1 MDKATIRKTKLN
13 KLNEMS
19 QQTYNDRS
27 AKIIKLLLDEIDPK
41 QECIVGIT
49 LSAFPEVDTWRLIEK
64 LWSLGIRVAAPKCDS
79 KKRSMQFY
87 EITSFDQLE
96 IVYMQLH
103 EPIPNKTNKVASE
116 NISYLIVPGVVFDL
130 SGFRIGYG
138 GGYYDRFLSTYD
150 GPTISLAF
158 DEQLVEKVP
167 TENFDLPVQV
177 VITDKR
183 RVDSHEKRNENS

>member
-1 MDKATIRKTKLN
+1 MDKATIRKSKLN
-13 KLNEMS
+13 MLNEMS
-19 QQTYNDRS
+19 QQTYNKRS
-27 AKIIKLLLDEIDPK
+27 AKITTLLLEEIDFNHAD
-41 QECIVGIT
+41 IVGIT

-64 LWSLGIRVAAPKCDS
+64 LWSSGIRVAAPKCDA
-79 KKRSMQFY
+79 KTRRMQFF

-96 IVYMQLH
+96 IVYMKLH
-103 EPIPNKTNKVASE
+103 EPNPNKTNKVASE

-167 TENFDLPVQV
+167 SENFDLPVQV

-183 RVDSHEKRNENS
+183 RVERLEKRKDNS